1 MTGVAGTG
9 KSFTI
14 AKVVEYMKSRG
25 KRVAVTAPTGV
36 AALNI
41 NGETLHSMVGSGV
54 PGLVRDFGRM
64 WGRPGLDKWR
74 SLDFL
79 VIDEV
84 GMWTPSTS
92 TGPTRRRGRS
102 GRSPTGPLGACS
114 CSAVGT
120 SPSCRPCRLVR
131 NESASGGAPRTC
143 VAIHTALWN
152 RTVSCIVSYNH
163 QPVIT
168 SV

>member
-1 MTGVAGTG
+1 MREGRNVFMTGVAGTG

-25 KRVAVTAPTGV
+25 KHVAVTAPTGV

-84 GMWTPSTS
+84 GMVDAEYLDWADATAREIRKVAHRPFGGVQLLCCGDFAQLPPVPS
-92 TGPTRRRGRS
+92 GKK
-102 GRSPTGPLGACS
+102 
-114 CSAVGT
+114 
-120 SPSCRPCRLVR
+120 
-131 NESASGGAPRTC
+131 
-143 VAIHTALWN
+143 
-152 RTVSCIVSYNH
+152 
-163 QPVIT
+163 
-168 SV
+168 